1 MLTREFIEAMPKVE
15 LHVHIEGATRPETL
29 LKLAKKNGISLPAT
43 DLEGVKEWFKFEN
56 FDHFVQVYI
65 ACIECFRS
73 GEDIELLAEEF
84 AREQARQNILYTEAT
99 YTAETIFRRCGVPA
113 DEQLEALRSGF
124 AKVPETRVELILDI
138 VRDMDTPNGEW
149 TAELCKK
156 WHGKGV
162 CAIGLSGFEGRT
174 PVSKH
179 SNAIREAKKA
189 GLKVSTHAGETQGPD
204 SIREVL
210 ADADPDRI
218 GHGVRCVED
227 PHLVAQLRDS
237 QIHLE
242 VNPSSNV
249 CLGVFRSLGDHSLP
263 RLMDEGLNISINSD
277 DPPFFNTTLS
287 NEYLRCA
294 EAFDFSADTIFS
306 LAQNAARNAF
316 LPEAERRVLLQRM
329 ATGFSTLTIGLD

>member
-1 MLTREFIEAMPKVE
+1 MLTPEFFEAMPKVE
-15 LHVHIEGATRPETL
+15 LHVHLEGATQPETL
-29 LKLAKKNGISLPAT
+29 LKLAKKNGIELPAT
-43 DLEGVKEWFKFEN
+43 DLEGVKKWFQFEN
-56 FDHFVQVYI
+56 FDQFVQVYI

-113 DEQLEALRSGF
+113 DEQIEALRAGF
-124 AKVPETRVELILDI
+124 AKVPETRVELIIDI
-138 VRDMDTPNGEW
+138 VRDMETPNGEW

-156 WHGKGV
+156 WVGQGV

-174 PVSKH
+174 EVSRH
-179 SNAIREAKKA
+179 SAAIRDAKKA
-189 GLKVSTHAGETQGPD
+189 GLRCSTHAGETQGPD
-204 SIREVL
+204 SIREVIEH
-210 ADADPDRI
+210 ADPDRI

-249 CLGVFRSLGDHSLP
+249 CLGVFRSLEEHSLP
-263 RLMDEGLNISINSD
+263 RMMDEGLNISINSD
-277 DPPFFNTTLS
+277 DPPFFSTTLS
-287 NEYLRCA
+287 DEYERCA
-294 EAFDFSADTIFS
+294 EVFEFSSDVVYS
-306 LAQNAARNAF
+306 LAVNAAKNAF
-316 LPEAERRVLLQRM
+316 LPEPEKRDLVAKVSS
-329 ATGFSTLTIGLD
+329 GFSALTSGLG

>member
-1 MLTREFIEAMPKVE
+1 MLTREFVEAMPKVE
-15 LHVHIEGATRPETL
+15 LHVHLEGATQPATL
-29 LKLAKKNGISLPAT
+29 LKLAKKNNIELPAN
-43 DLEGVKEWFKFEN
+43 DLEGIQKWFKFEN
-56 FDHFVQVYI
+56 FDQFVEVYI
-65 ACIECFRS
+65 ACIQCFRS

-113 DEQLEALRSGF
+113 DEQIEALKSGF

-149 TAELCKK
+149 TSALCQK
-156 WHGKGV
+156 WVGKGV

-189 GLKVSTHAGETQGPD
+189 GLKCTTHAGETQGPE
-204 SIREVL
+204 SIRECL

-218 GHGVRCVED
+218 GHGVRSIED
-227 PHLVAQLRDS
+227 PHLVAELRNS

-249 CLGVFRSLGDHSLP
+249 CLGGYPTLGDHP
-263 RLMDEGLNISINSD
+263 IAKLMDEGLNISINSD

-287 NEYLRCA
+287 DEFHRCA
-294 EAFDFSADTIFS
+294 ETFEFSTDVIYS
-306 LAQNAARNAF
+306 LAVNAAKNAF
-316 LPEAERRVLLQRM
+316 LPEAEKRELIARM
-329 ATGFSTLTIGLD
+329 SAGFNELT

>member
-1 MLTREFIEAMPKVE
+1 MLTREFFEAMPKVE
-15 LHVHIEGATRPETL
+15 LHVHLEGATQPETL
-29 LKLAKKNGISLPAT
+29 LKLAKRNGIELPAT
-43 DLEGVKEWFKFEN
+43 DIEGVKKWFQFEN
-56 FDHFVQVYI
+56 FDQFVQVYI

-113 DEQLEALRSGF
+113 DEQIEALRSGF
-124 AKVPETRVELILDI
+124 AKVPETRVELIIDI

-156 WHGKGV
+156 WFGKGV

-174 PVSKH
+174 SVSRH
-179 SNAIREAKKA
+179 SAAIREAKKA
-189 GLKVSTHAGETQGPD
+189 GLKCSTHAGETQGAD

-210 ADADPDRI
+210 EHADPDRI

-249 CLGVFRSLGDHSLP
+249 CLGVFPSLEEHSLP
-263 RLMDEGLNISINSD
+263 RMMDEGLNLSINSD

-287 NEYLRCA
+287 DEYLRCA
-294 EAFDFSADTIFS
+294 ETFEFSTDVVYS
-306 LAQNAARNAF
+306 LAVNAAKNAF
-316 LPEAERRVLLQRM
+316 LPEPEMRELIARVS
-329 ATGFSTLTIGLD
+329 AGFSALTSGLD

>member
-1 MLTREFIEAMPKVE
+1 MLTREFCEAMPKVE
-15 LHVHIEGATRPETL
+15 LHVHLEGATQPATL
-29 LKLAKKNGISLPAT
+29 LKLAKKNGVELPAS
-43 DLEGVKEWFKFEN
+43 DLDGIKEWFKFLN
-56 FDHFVQVYI
+56 FDQFVQVYI

-99 YTAETIFRRCGVPA
+99 YTAETIFRRCGVPG
-113 DEQLEALRSGF
+113 DEQIEALLSGF

-149 TAELCKK
+149 TSELCQK
-156 WHGKGV
+156 WHGRGV
-162 CAIGLSGFEGRT
+162 CAIGLSGFEMRN
-174 PVSKH
+174 PVSRH
-179 SNAIREAKKA
+179 SESIRQAKRA
-189 GLKVSTHAGETQGPD
+189 GLKCTTHAGETMGSE

-218 GHGVRCVED
+218 GHGVRCIED
-227 PHLVAQLRDS
+227 PHLVAELRES

-249 CLGVFRSLGDHSLP
+249 CLGGYPDLASHPLP
-263 RLMDEGLNISINSD
+263 KMIDEGLNVSINSD

-287 NEYLRCA
+287 DEYFRCA
-294 EAFDFSADTIFS
+294 EAFEFTPDIVFS
-306 LAQNAARNAF
+306 LVQNAARNAF
-316 LPEAERRVLLQRM
+316 LPDGERNELVRKIS
-329 ATGFSTLTIGLD
+329 AGFNALTA